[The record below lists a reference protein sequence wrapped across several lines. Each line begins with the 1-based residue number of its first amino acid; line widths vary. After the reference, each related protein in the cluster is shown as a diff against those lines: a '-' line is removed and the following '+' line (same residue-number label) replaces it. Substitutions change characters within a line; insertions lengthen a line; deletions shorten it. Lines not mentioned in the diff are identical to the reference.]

1 MHSRYTMR
9 RFWTAA
15 LLGLVLA
22 GLPACQ
28 NPRGELIRVTT
39 EPSDANFFVPRLG
52 LQGTMPYEFAGM
64 KLSDT
69 IVITKEGYRPWLRS
83 VGELPKVAEGSYKLE
98 LERRK

>member
-69 IVITKEGYRPWLRS
+69 IVITKEGYRPWERS